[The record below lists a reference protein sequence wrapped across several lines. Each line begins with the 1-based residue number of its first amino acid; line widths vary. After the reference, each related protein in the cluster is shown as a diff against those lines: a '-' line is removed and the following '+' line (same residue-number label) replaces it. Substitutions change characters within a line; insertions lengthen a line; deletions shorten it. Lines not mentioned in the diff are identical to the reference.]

1 MGSRMMESAHSD
13 SIPDGLRCRRQWV
26 LWRYMLKPGAPKP
39 TKVPYQPTGDKA
51 SHSDPGTWY
60 DFPEVMSVVPS
71 YDGVGFVF
79 SASDPYCGIDLDQC
93 FDAQGT
99 LRAWAVPI
107 VSMAQECGCYIERTP
122 SGVGLHVIG
131 MAKLPS
137 EGRKIGGLGEDGTGA
152 IEVYD
157 RARYF
162 TVTGDQT
169 DAGDA
174 SGDLTPLIVML
185 WDRYGFGEQRGERV
199 DFGSA
204 ISDTE
209 AELLVRRVLSNATSE
224 FIGHWSGR
232 WDAKQYPGP
241 SEARMGLLTKIA
253 LKLGAAATPAEVQ
266 AVALRSG
273 LIRDEIKARGNSKW
287 PRLAQRECELAVGQ
301 AKRISGASAAPVT
314 ITAFDGAGRQDG
326 KTGELPIPAPL
337 EPPPLRA
344 ITAAAF
350 RLRDPSTIE
359 PRDWLYKRIFIRG
372 YVTGTFAPG
381 AAAKTQMSLFD
392 MVTMAC
398 GFDLATREPLR
409 RGPLTVWYINVEDDR
424 EEIERRLAAIC
435 LHYRITDAEL
445 AGRLLVDTDREGRYL
460 VAETTRHGVVV
471 QEVVVSAILEQ
482 VKAHKVDLVVA
493 DPLVGMHAVSEN
505 SNPEMNRVI
514 AQLRRVAE
522 QGNCGVHV
530 VHHVRKGG
538 DGEEVSAEDGRGA
551 SAIKDACRAIRTIT
565 PMSEKEA
572 ADFGISAE
580 RRRFYIWCNPSG
592 KPNLAPPIAAR
603 EWFMLEDVGLG
614 NGRADRDEDR
624 IGVPVKWSPPSAFDG
639 ISLED
644 CRRIWVVVGSISAPL
659 TEARSNA
666 QSPAWLGWRVL
677 KTLGW
682 ATSDIQSVSQIKRLL
697 SSWLAGS
704 VLEEYRVSDGQKGRD
719 VPCLRLGSAAK
730 LD

>member
-1 MGSRMMESAHSD
+1 MTPLEQFRAAIQAAGYPPPDSLMADGRIHRFSANGKRSDDAGWYVFYPDGVASGAFGDWRTGIQSTFRADIGRPLTGEEVAINLQRMREAQAEREALIARQREVAAESAVSRWQAAKPANGHAYLRAKGVRGTDIREHNGELLIPIKDD
-13 SIPDGLRCRRQWV
+13 SGAIINLQRILPDGTKLFLKGGKV
-26 LWRYMLKPGAPKP
+26 GGGHYMIGAP
-39 TKVPYQPTGDKA
+39 VNGRLLVCEGYATGATLNQATGLPVAVAFNAGNLEPVARAMRHAFPRARITIAADNDA
-51 SHSDPGTWY
+51 WTDGNPGLANSKRAAEAVGG
-60 DFPEVMSVVPS
+60 DVVVP
-71 YDGVGFVF
+71 VF
-79 SASDPYCGIDLDQC
+79 SDVSSRPTDFNDMARIGGID
-93 FDAQGT
+93 AV
-99 LRAWAVPI
+99 RA
-107 VSMAQECGCYIERTP
+107 
-122 SGVGLHVIG
+122 
-131 MAKLPS
+131 
-137 EGRKIGGLGEDGTGA
+137 
-152 IEVYD
+152 
-157 RARYF
+157 
-162 TVTGDQT
+162 
-169 DAGDA
+169 
-174 SGDLTPLIVML
+174 
-185 WDRYGFGEQRGERV
+185 
-199 DFGSA
+199 
-204 ISDTE
+204 
-209 AELLVRRVLSNATSE
+209 LVA
-224 FIGHWSGR
+224 
-232 WDAKQYPGP
+232 
-241 SEARMGLLTKIA
+241 
-253 LKLGAAATPAEVQ
+253 GAATT
-266 AVALRSG
+266 S
-273 LIRDEIKARGNSKW
+273 
-287 PRLAQRECELAVGQ
+287 
-301 AKRISGASAAPVT
+301 
-314 ITAFDGAGRQDG
+314 
-326 KTGELPIPAPL
+326 APL
-337 EPPPLRA
+337 RP

-482 VKAHKVDLVVA
+482 VKAHKVDLVVV

-572 ADFGISAE
+572 ADFGISPE

-644 CRRIWVVVGSISAPL
+644 CRRIWVVVASISAPL
-659 TEARSNA
+659 TEARANA

-697 SSWLAGS
+697 SSWLMGS

-719 VPCLRLGSAAK
+719 VPCLRLGPAAK